1 MRCIMVPA
9 LLRPFNGSSKQL
21 PHVLGLLRGK
31 QGDLTSFSSI
41 REASGVGI
49 RLSRTLQC
57 LLALGADL
65 QC

>member
-9 LLRPFNGSSKQL
+9 LLWPFNGSSKQL

-31 QGDLTSFSSI
+31 QGDWTSSI

-49 RLSRTLQC
+49 CLSCTLQC
-57 LLALGADL
+57 LLALVADL
-65 QC
+65 QY